1 MGSVQRSV
9 FGLVAV
15 GAALAMA
22 GCGQVA
28 DGGAAES
35 TTGGAAEST
44 TGGGD
49 ATAMSPS
56 RGGAGGASS
65 PDAAPGAGEGP
76 SAGAGPSAG
85 RAGIPEP
92 VPLPTEPAGKSCGV
106 LWGVVE
112 RSALP
117 ADGALVGS
125 YNGKPFEIPAERAL
139 AELECPS
146 PLSAP
151 PALHLS
157 FELDELVFVIR
168 GCQAFVYLP
177 DLSAVDLTMS
187 AEATVEPNAV
197 LDGSTAAGHWVL
209 RAPATATTDAR
220 DHGRVQVVGPRGAT
234 NDGLHRLAAPVDH
247 SAALIGRP
255 PAYPLVTNAGS
266 TAAGAIPLVRGRD
279 EC

>member
-1 MGSVQRSV
+1 LKSAVLMGSVKRSV
-9 FGLVAV
+9 FGLVTV

-22 GCGQVA
+22 GCGLVA

-35 TTGGAAEST
+35 TTGGATEST

-56 RGGAGGASS
+56 HGGAGGASS
-65 PDAAPGAGEGP
+65 PDADPG
-76 SAGAGPSAG
+76 AGAGPSAG

-92 VPLPTEPAGKSCGV
+92 VPVPTVPEKTSCGV

-117 ADGALVGS
+117 ADGVVVGS

-146 PLSAP
+146 PLSEP

-157 FELDELVFVIR
+157 FELEQLVFVIR

-177 DLSAVDLTMS
+177 DLSAIDLTMS
-187 AEATVEPNAV
+187 AEATVEPNAF
-197 LDGSTAAGHWVL
+197 DGSTAAGHWVL
-209 RAPATATTDAR
+209 RAPATATTPEITVEFSLSAPM
-220 DHGRVQVVGPRGAT
+220 GSPMTVCVG
-234 NDGLHRLAAPVDH
+234 
-247 SAALIGRP
+247 
-255 PAYPLVTNAGS
+255 
-266 TAAGAIPLVRGRD
+266 
-279 EC
+279 

>member
-9 FGLVAV
+9 FGLVAM

-28 DGGAAES
+28 DGGATES

-44 TGGGD
+44 TGGATESTTGGGD
-49 ATAMSPS
+49 ATAMFPS
-56 RGGAGGASS
+56 GGGAGGASS
-65 PDAAPGAGEGP
+65 PDAGSG
-76 SAGAGPSAG
+76 AGAGPSAG

-92 VPLPTEPAGKSCGV
+92 VPLPIEPERTSCGV
-106 LWGVVE
+106 LWGVVD

-146 PLSAP
+146 PLSDP

-209 RAPATATTDAR
+209 RAPATATTPEITVEFRLSAPM
-220 DHGRVQVVGPRGAT
+220 GPPMTVCVG
-234 NDGLHRLAAPVDH
+234 
-247 SAALIGRP
+247 
-255 PAYPLVTNAGS
+255 
-266 TAAGAIPLVRGRD
+266 
-279 EC
+279 